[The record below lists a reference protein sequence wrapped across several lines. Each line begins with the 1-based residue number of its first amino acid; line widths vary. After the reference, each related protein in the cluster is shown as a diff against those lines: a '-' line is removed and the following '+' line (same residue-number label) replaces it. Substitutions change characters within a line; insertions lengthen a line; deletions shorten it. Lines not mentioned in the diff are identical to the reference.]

1 MHFPSRRRK
10 TQMKT
15 ILKAAMS
22 YHLAQCLASLLKS
35 TCVTHRRRVSLHI
48 FHLWMK
54 RKFTGKQPC
63 QCPIYMRQQC
73 KFFLPPLKRFKTLLV
88 DFVSEIW
95 AFREIWAILV
105 AKVYSIQRSDLVL
118 CHGRE
123 EVEEIHC
130 LGSTLVVWVVY
141 SNNFLKRRVTCA
153 FQEQICSHTLGDG
166 IFLLCFDW
174 KVLDA

>member
-10 TQMKT
+10 TQMK
-15 ILKAAMS
+15 ILLKAAMS
-22 YHLAQCLASLLKS
+22 YRLAQCLASLLKS

-73 KFFLPPLKRFKTLLV
+73 KFSLFFPPECFKMFIV

-95 AFREIWAILV
+95 AWNMSHTCCIGIFYTKGVIQCFFMGERRQRRFIVWAAHWWFELF
-105 AKVYSIQRSDLVL
+105 IQTTL
-118 CHGRE
+118 CQLFVSR
-123 EVEEIHC
+123 
-130 LGSTLVVWVVY
+130 
-141 SNNFLKRRVTCA
+141 KRKVTCWRL
-153 FQEQICSHTLGDG
+153 CLPGTDM
-166 IFLLCFDW
+166 FLYLRGLYF
-174 KVLDA
+174 L